1 MAIDQIEGWQ
11 RRLGWSFVYA
21 TIAVIASSI
30 IVWTLSSMESPGAQG
45 RGLSGINVATDVLG
59 LPLAPGWVVVMGIF
73 GERRAVHGGQIV
85 LVWPLSLAIDSVLIF
100 LVWKFVHRKASRE
113 LSSKGTLG
121 LDR

>member
-1 MAIDQIEGWQ
+1 
-11 RRLGWSFVYA
+11 
-21 TIAVIASSI
+21 
-30 IVWTLSSMESPGAQG
+30 
-45 RGLSGINVATDVLG
+45 
-59 LPLAPGWVVVMGIF
+59 MGIF
-73 GERRAVHGGQIV
+73 GERRAVHGGKIV